1 MFCHLAAETSSLEK
15 KLFNCETGK
24 SYHFFRASQQ
34 NCNLKFYLWTQ
45 YDFRVNRW
53 DWHILAGNEER
64 TAWDC
69 QNRLLHFLLHSDRSI
84 FIFDKYWI
92 DIESIDFPP
101 PLLICRTLLIS
112 SRNWL
117 SKMYNYRPRRS
128 CEGYVFTPVC
138 LSTGRSASVHA
149 GIPPPPEQTPPEQT
163 LPDQAPAPRAD
174 GYCCGRYTSYW
185 NAFLFRIMYIFA
197 LLDLVSCIKVL
208 SVFTF
213 RHNLFHWISQN

>member
-1 MFCHLAAETSSLEK
+1 MTSVWKDEIGT
-15 KLFNCETGK
+15 FW
-24 SYHFFRASQQ
+24 RA
-34 NCNLKFYLWTQ
+34 
-45 YDFRVNRW
+45 
-53 DWHILAGNEER
+53 NEER

-92 DIESIDFPP
+92 DIESIDFPL

-117 SKMYNYRPRRS
+117 SKVYIYRPRRS

-149 GIPPPPEQTPPEQT
+149 GIPPPPGADTPGADT
-163 LPDQAPAPRAD
+163 PRP
-174 GYCCGRYTSYW
+174 GTRPPS
-185 NAFLFRIMYIFA
+185 RR
-197 LLDLVSCIKVL
+197 LLLWTVHILLECILV
-208 SVFTF
+208 
-213 RHNLFHWISQN
+213 